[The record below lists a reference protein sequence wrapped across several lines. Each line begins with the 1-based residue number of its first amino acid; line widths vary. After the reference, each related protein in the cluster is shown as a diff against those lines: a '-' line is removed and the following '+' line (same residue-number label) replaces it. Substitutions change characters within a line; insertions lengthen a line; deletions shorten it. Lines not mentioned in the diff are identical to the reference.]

1 MAMALGIGAAFPQ
14 KRLEGWSLVVESR
27 IHNCIKR
34 IYTGMPLPNA
44 IDRSIR
50 IMEVDLVVL

>member
-1 MAMALGIGAAFPQ
+1 MAMALGIGAAFQ
-14 KRLEGWSLVVESR
+14 EKRFEGWVLEAR

-34 IYTGMPLPNA
+34 IYTWMPLPNA